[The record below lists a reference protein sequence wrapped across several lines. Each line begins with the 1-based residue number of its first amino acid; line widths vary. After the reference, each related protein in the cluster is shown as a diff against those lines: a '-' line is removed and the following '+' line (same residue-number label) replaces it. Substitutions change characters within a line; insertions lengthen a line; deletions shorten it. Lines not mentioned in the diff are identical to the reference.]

1 MIRRISFFA
10 AANILL
16 AVAMSLVSAAA
27 EAQQSPQA
35 QAKWPQRPV
44 RIIVPYAAGGNT
56 DGIARVTGQALGET
70 FGQSFVVENKVGGNG
85 TVAAE
90 FVARAPADGYTL
102 FMVAQPVFAIVP
114 AMIKAPYDPISD
126 FAPISIVGTNQFALG
141 VHKSIPAN
149 TLADLIAYVKSKP
162 SGSLN
167 YSSGSVASVSHL
179 VMELLLVRAAIK
191 VEHVPFKGGSLS
203 LQSLVSGQTPM
214 GFNNVSEV
222 IPFAKSGEIRLL
234 AVSGNR
240 RAAQL
245 PEVPTVAE
253 SGFPGFNAQTWN
265 GLVGP
270 AKLPR
275 AIVDRVAAEVR
286 RRVKDPV
293 FAQRMGGLGVDLLGN
308 TPEEFAATIRADIPL
323 WAEAV
328 RVSGAKVE

>member
-1 MIRRISFFA
+1 
-10 AANILL
+10 
-16 AVAMSLVSAAA
+16 
-27 EAQQSPQA
+27 
-35 QAKWPQRPV
+35 
-44 RIIVPYAAGGNT
+44 
-56 DGIARVTGQALGET
+56 QALGET

-90 FVARAPADGYTL
+90 FVAGASADGYTL

-114 AMIKAPYDPISD
+114 AMIKAPYDPVAD
-126 FAPISIVGTNQFALG
+126 FTPISIVGTNQFALG
-141 VHKSIPAN
+141 VHKSVPAN

-167 YSSGSVASVSHL
+167 YSSGSIASVSHL
-179 VMELLLVRAAIK
+179 VMELLLVRAGIK

-240 RAAQL
+240 RATQL

-275 AIVDRVAAEVR
+275 EIVDRAAAEVR
-286 RRVKDPV
+286 RRVKEPV
-293 FAQRMGGLGVDLLGN
+293 FAQRMGGLGVDLLGT

-323 WAEAV
+323 WAEAI